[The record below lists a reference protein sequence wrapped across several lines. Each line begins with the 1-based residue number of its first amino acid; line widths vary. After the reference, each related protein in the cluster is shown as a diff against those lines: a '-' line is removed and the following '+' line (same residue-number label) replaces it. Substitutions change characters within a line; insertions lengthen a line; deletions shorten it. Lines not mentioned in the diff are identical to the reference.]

1 MAKGVVLT
9 PKRKLTFIADP
20 QELETI
26 VKHITENTITMIGTG
41 AVSNKGK
48 FDWELKI
55 PCGIDKYP
63 GGHGA

>member
-1 MAKGVVLT
+1 MAKGIVLT

-26 VKHITENTITMIGTG
+26 IHHITQNTITTIGTG
-41 AVSNKGK
+41 SISNKGK

-55 PCGIDKYP
+55 PTGTDMYP
-63 GGHGA
+63 GGH